1 MPTKPYHISGQCLNH
16 NQPNLVATEPILQ
29 NIVVQ
34 VIMQFAVPL
43 AEFQFVNKR
52 GIVENIETIEDI
64 VIKLSLEIQETFWAI
79 IKASVMSAWLRKGS
93 FPSPWGA

>member
-1 MPTKPYHISGQCLNH
+1 M
-16 NQPNLVATEPILQ
+16 ATEPILQ